1 MAMRHRETE
10 QIILKMLQQ
19 YRVMTMDDILAIG
32 KPAITWS
39 KLFFAVDRLS
49 RKRLIALSR
58 IGSTYQLTFN
68 IRERS

>member
-10 QIILKMLQQ
+10 QTILKMLQQ
-19 YRVMTMDDILAIG
+19 HRVMTMDEILAIG

-39 KLFFAVDRLS
+39 ELFSAVDRLS

-58 IGSTYQLTFN
+58 IGSTYQLTCD

>member
-10 QIILKMLQQ
+10 QTILKMLQQ
-19 YRVMTMDDILAIG
+19 HRVMMMDEVLAIG
-32 KPAITWS
+32 KPDITWS
-39 KLFFAVDRLS
+39 ELFFAVDRLS

-68 IRERS
+68 IQERS